1 MELHPGLSSRVELLV
16 TDADTAQAVGSGD
29 VSPALLGHTLT
40 QHWSLA
46 TALAFLAWY
55 VFAPQCAST
64 LGVVKRETNSWLWPG
79 VMAAYML
86 AMAYAAALIT
96 YQVASALGAG

>member
-1 MELHPGLSSRVELLV
+1 MPDPFTGLLV
-16 TDADTAQAVGSGD
+16 RFAGELRTAGLAVGSGD

-40 QHWSLA
+40 QHWSVA

-64 LGVVKRETNSWLWPG
+64 LGVVKRETNSWRWPLI
-79 VMAAYML
+79 MLAYMTTL
-86 AMAYAAALIT
+86 AYLASLIV
-96 YQVASALGAG
+96 YHGAVAFGLG